1 MIDAKFGGGMIGG
14 GEWGGGGEERGE
26 GGARKYKILK
36 ILFNY

>member
-14 GEWGGGGEERGE
+14 RGGRGGEERGE